1 MEMENYMRMALELA
15 KKGAGHVNPNPLV
28 GAVIV
33 KDGRIIGQGFHEAYG
48 QPHAEVNAINSC
60 AESTGGADIY
70 VTLEPCCHYG
80 KNPPCTD
87 AVIRGGFKRVF
98 VGSSDPNPLV
108 AGKGVQILRD
118 HGIEVTTGVLK
129 EECDEINQHFFHYIQ
144 TKKPFVIMKYA
155 MTLDGKIATYSG
167 KSQWITG
174 EAARR
179 RVHEDRNKYASIMV
193 GVGTV
198 IADDPQLTCRI
209 ENGRNPIRIICDS
222 NLRTPLDSQIA
233 RTAKEIRTI
242 IATASP
248 DGEKKKLYIDKGFE
262 IIETPLKDG
271 HINLEFL
278 MEKLGE
284 MAIDS
289 LILEGG
295 AVLNYSALES
305 GIVNKVH
312 AYIAPKIFGGTGK
325 SPVSGMGVE
334 SPDDAYMLTP
344 PKITVIGDDILLES
358 DVIKCLRE

>member
-1 MEMENYMRMALELA
+1 
-15 KKGAGHVNPNPLV
+15 
-28 GAVIV
+28 
-33 KDGRIIGQGFHEAYG
+33 
-48 QPHAEVNAINSC
+48 
-60 AESTGGADIY
+60 
-70 VTLEPCCHYG
+70 
-80 KNPPCTD
+80 
-87 AVIRGGFKRVF
+87 
-98 VGSSDPNPLV
+98 
-108 AGKGVQILRD
+108 
-118 HGIEVTTGVLK
+118 
-129 EECDEINQHFFHYIQ
+129 
-144 TKKPFVIMKYA
+144 
-155 MTLDGKIATYSG
+155 
-167 KSQWITG
+167 
-174 EAARR
+174 
-179 RVHEDRNKYASIMV
+179 MV

-198 IADDPQLTCRI
+198 VADDPQLTCRI
-209 ENGRNPIRIICDS
+209 EKGRNPIRIICDT

-233 RTAKEIRTI
+233 QTAKEIRTI
-242 IATASP
+242 IATASS
-248 DGEKKKLYIDKGFE
+248 DEDKKKLYMEKGFE

-271 HINLEFL
+271 HIDLEYL

-295 AVLNYSALES
+295 SVLNYSALES